1 MGISTEFLFF
11 WYPRDQAIE
20 DKGFETED
28 ILNFHQWIL
37 SIAPSTHTNVIKQ
50 MKYLK
55 ILGNSFNTYV
65 TPSRWFGTICGAL
78 TNSIPTLC
86 SDWNHQ

>member
-37 SIAPSTHTNVIKQ
+37 SIAPSTHTN
-50 MKYLK
+50 
-55 ILGNSFNTYV
+55 
-65 TPSRWFGTICGAL
+65 
-78 TNSIPTLC
+78 
-86 SDWNHQ
+86 